1 MPPGAEEPGP
11 AASEAGLPAVAW
23 PDPLRLAALLDEY
36 APLGPAPLVPEV
48 LVFQGRGVLEIWSAA
63 ERMAGTTLGPP
74 FWAYPWPGGIALAR
88 LVLDRPELVEGAR
101 VLDLGTGG
109 GVAALAAARAGA
121 AAVTANDQDPWA
133 LATARLAAER
143 QGLELTTLLAELT
156 AESGPEP
163 MPGSGRPGG
172 PRGPGEPALRYDVVL
187 CADLAYE
194 RRVAPRIRAYLE
206 AARAGGARVLLA
218 DAGRA
223 YFDDTGCTLQAE
235 YTVPV
240 PRDLEGADTRI
251 ARVFLLP

>member
-1 MPPGAEEPGP
+1 
-11 AASEAGLPAVAW
+11 
-23 PDPLRLAALLDEY
+23 
-36 APLGPAPLVPEV
+36 
-48 LVFQGRGVLEIWSAA
+48 
-63 ERMAGTTLGPP
+63 
-74 FWAYPWPGGIALAR
+74 
-88 LVLDRPELVEGAR
+88 
-101 VLDLGTGG
+101 
-109 GVAALAAARAGA
+109 VAALAAARAGA

-143 QGLELTTLLAELT
+143 QGLELTMLLAELT
-156 AESGPEP
+156 AETGE
-163 MPGSGRPGG
+163 
-172 PRGPGEPALRYDVVL
+172 PGEPGELGEPSESVRRYDVVL

-194 RRVAPRIRAYLE
+194 RRVAPRIRAFLE

-240 PRDLEGADTRI
+240 PRDLEGADTRT